1 MLYNAA
7 NSTTLCATSISL
19 NEHQLKGVD
28 EKKKKKGG
36 QQFDAS
42 AASSTCVGQEGDR

>member
-28 EKKKKKGG
+28 EREKKKK
-36 QQFDAS
+36 
-42 AASSTCVGQEGDR
+42 AANNSLHQLLLRHV

>member
-7 NSTTLCATSISL
+7 NSTTLCAAASISL

-28 EKKKKKGG
+28 EKKKGG

>member
-28 EKKKKKGG
+28 EREKKK
-36 QQFDAS
+36 
-42 AASSTCVGQEGDR
+42 AANNSMHQLLLRHV